1 MRLHSLSHLTDPVL
15 LRNLA
20 TLVAKDR
27 ATTADLLAH
36 LAEVDARQLYRPAG
50 YASMYSYC
58 VHELHFSDDS
68 AYKRIQAARA
78 AHRYPAI
85 LAAIADGRL
94 HLSAVV
100 LLSSCLTPTNADELI
115 AAASHRTKARMEEF
129 LAERFPRPELPARTS
144 AVPNRVN
151 GSAPAAEDLH
161 APELNGTSSLEP
173 VHSVSP
179 GPNGSSSSKPADT
192 LSRAAPGD
200 PWQLAPGRVEL
211 NTFVNPAGLPSRVAP
226 LSPGHFSVTFTM
238 ETAMHNKL
246 LRAQTLLRN
255 QVRSGDLAE
264 VFHRALD
271 VMLERLEKRK
281 VVATQWREESP
292 PAATSRRPRAL
303 TARTPAT
310 SRRT

>member
-15 LRNLA
+15 LRNLT

-68 AYKRIQAARA
+68 AYKRIQAART

-85 LAAIADGRL
+85 FTAIADGRL

-115 AAASHRTKARMEEF
+115 EAASHRTKARMEEF
-129 LAERFPRPELPARTS
+129 LAERFRPELPARIS
-144 AVPNRVN
+144 PLPKRVN
-151 GSAPAAEDLH
+151 GSAPAPEDRH
-161 APELNGTSSLEP
+161 APKLNGTSSP
-173 VHSVSP
+173 QPTHSVSP
-179 GPNGSSSSKPADT
+179 ESNGAASSTPADK

-211 NTFVNPAGLPSRVAP
+211 NTFVSPSGFASRVAP
-226 LSPGHFSVTFTM
+226 LSPGHFSITFTM

-271 VMLERLEKRK
+271 VMLERLEGRK
-281 VVATQWREESP
+281 VATKWREESP
-292 PAATSRRPRAL
+292 PATTSRQRQRLLPSG
-303 TARTPAT
+303 RTPAT
-310 SRRT
+310 SGRT